1 MSLDDS
7 SVIEMAGFLQ
17 PLLLPL
23 KRRLRRIRRR
33 LTTYRN
39 LLAILQPGKV
49 ARIDDLR
56 RAQSPVLVERGTNDS
71 ILIIAFTGGVGK
83 LMVPVFEFFET
94 TKTLGCSRILLRDQ
108 YRQYYQR
115 GIDEQ
120 RTDFD
125 SLIGYLKDEI
135 ARLSPKHVFC
145 IGTSQGGYAAIFA
158 GHLLSADYVHAFS
171 PQTSRDQITFRDSDS
186 GFRLSRLRE
195 TLREI
200 TKQTIIDLAQVLS
213 QSNGKTTY
221 FIHYGY
227 GCSYDRRHAE
237 HLAGLP
243 RVFLLGYPSA
253 AHEIAIFLAKM
264 GFLTNTLDIAR
275 QDKMVEMAK
284 AHFPEAIEISEPP
297 SRPES

>member
-1 MSLDDS
+1 
-7 SVIEMAGFLQ
+7 MAGFLLH
-17 PLLLPL
+17 LLLSL
-23 KRRLRRIRRR
+23 KRRLRPLRRR

-39 LLAILQPGKV
+39 LLAIIQPGKV
-49 ARIDDLR
+49 AGIDDLR

-71 ILIIAFTGGVGK
+71 ILIVAFTGGVGK

-108 YRQYYQR
+108 YRRYYQR
-115 GIDEQ
+115 VIDEQ
-120 RTDFD
+120 RPDFD
-125 SLIGYLKDEI
+125 SLIAYLKDEI

-158 GHLLSADYVHAFS
+158 GHLLRADYVHAFS
-171 PQTSRDQITFRDSDS
+171 PQTSADRIDFHDSDG
-186 GFRLSRLRE
+186 GFRLSGWRE
-195 TLREI
+195 TLREM
-200 TKQTIIDLAQVLS
+200 TKHAIIDLAQVLR

-221 FIHYGY
+221 FIHYGH

-237 HLAGLP
+237 HLTRLP

-253 AHEIAIFLAKM
+253 THQIAIFLAKT

-275 QDKMVEMAK
+275 QDIMVEMAK
-284 AHFPEAIEISEPP
+284 AHFSEAIEISEPP
-297 SRPES
+297 

>member
-1 MSLDDS
+1 
-7 SVIEMAGFLQ
+7 MAGFLLH
-17 PLLLPL
+17 LLRPL
-23 KRRLRRIRRR
+23 KRRLRQLRRR

-39 LLAILQPGKV
+39 LLAIIQPGKV
-49 ARIDDLR
+49 VGIDDLR
-56 RAQSPVLVERGTNDS
+56 RARSPVLVERGTNDS

-108 YRQYYQR
+108 YRRYYQR

-120 RTDFD
+120 RPDFD
-125 SLIGYLKDEI
+125 SLIAYLKDEI

-145 IGTSQGGYAAIFA
+145 IGTSGGGYAAIFA
-158 GHLLSADYVHAFS
+158 GHLLRADYVHAFS
-171 PQTSRDQITFRDSDS
+171 PQTSRDRVHHGVSDGRS
-186 GFRLSRLRE
+186 RLSRWIE
-195 TLREI
+195 TLYRMD
-200 TKQTIIDLAQVLS
+200 KPPLIDLARVLR

-227 GCSYDRRHAE
+227 GCSYDRHHAE

-253 AHEIAIFLAKM
+253 THQIAIFLAKM

-275 QDKMVEMAK
+275 QDKLVEMAK
-284 AHFPEAIEISEPP
+284 AHFSEAIEISEPP
-297 SRPES
+297 SRPEP